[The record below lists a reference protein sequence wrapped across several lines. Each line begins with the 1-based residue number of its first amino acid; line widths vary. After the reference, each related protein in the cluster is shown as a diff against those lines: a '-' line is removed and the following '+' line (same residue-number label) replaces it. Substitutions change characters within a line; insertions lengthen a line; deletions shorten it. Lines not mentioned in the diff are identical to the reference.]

1 LVTNLAAEA
10 CVEVPALVDGTGVWP
25 VAVGALPPQCAAYIH
40 PAVDAQ
46 LLTVRAALHHDRDA
60 VYHAVMQDPQIQAR
74 LTLDETWRLTDELVA
89 SEAEWLPEWLGGSA
103 G

>member
-1 LVTNLAAEA
+1 
-10 CVEVPALVDGTGVWP
+10 
-25 VAVGALPPQCAAYIH
+25 
-40 PAVDAQ
+40 
-46 LLTVRAALHHDRDA
+46 
-60 VYHAVMQDPQIQAR
+60 MQDPQIQAR